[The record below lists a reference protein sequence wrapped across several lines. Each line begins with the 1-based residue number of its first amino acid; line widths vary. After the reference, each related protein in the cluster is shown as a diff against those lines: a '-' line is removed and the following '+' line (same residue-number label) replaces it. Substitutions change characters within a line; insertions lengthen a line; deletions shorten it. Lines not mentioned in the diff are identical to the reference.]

1 MTLSSC
7 DLDTLPS
14 TSLGEDIAIT
24 TESDLKNAV
33 NGIGYL
39 LSEDRM
45 TYGADFGIY
54 ADLLTN
60 EFKYVKD
67 NGHSTPISKCCCRS
81 ASSIRTRQSST
92 SSART

>member
-1 MTLSSC
+1 MKKIYLAFGLFAGITLSSC
-7 DLDTLPS
+7 SLDTLPS
-14 TSLGEDIAIT
+14 TSLGEEIAIT
-24 TESDLKNAV
+24 SESDLQNAV

-60 EFKYVKD
+60 EFQVVKS
-67 NGHSTPISKCCCRS
+67 NV
-81 ASSIRTRQSST
+81 
-92 SSART
+92 

>member
-1 MTLSSC
+1 MKKLYLAFGLFAGMALTSC

-24 TESDLKNAV
+24 TESDLQNAV

-54 ADLLTN
+54 ADLLT
-60 EFKYVKD
+60 
-67 NGHSTPISKCCCRS
+67 
-81 ASSIRTRQSST
+81 
-92 SSART
+92 